1 MLRLFTIVSSVF
13 QVFQTYVLFVFK
25 HILQL
30 LYLNVSK
37 LDRVLHL
44 SPRLSVVSPRAYG
57 GRSRRDVDGLAG
69 DTRQEAAARASGR
82 GLASGRLDARHAPK
96 TFTTS
101 TMGISI
107 TKMAAAQ

>member
-13 QVFQTYVLFVFK
+13 QVFQTYVAIIAFECFKTRSSVASLLVF
-25 HILQL
+25 L
-30 LYLNVSK
+30 LSRL
-37 LDRVLHL
+37 VLT
-44 SPRLSVVSPRAYG
+44 G

-82 GLASGRLDARHAPK
+82 GLASGRLGARHAPK